1 MSGFDLRT
9 PVVAILRGI
18 DPGFFSELLPELF
31 AAGLDAVEVTMNT
44 DGGQEMVAAGACRV
58 PSGKFLGM
66 GTVRDIN
73 EAKRAL
79 SAGAMF
85 LVTPNCDSEVISFAR
100 LHEVPVIAGAL
111 TPTEVYRAWK
121 AGATMV
127 KVFPCGSMGGPDYIR
142 ELRGPFDHIPLV
154 AVGGVCA
161 GNVAS
166 YFAAGCRAVGV
177 GATVFGKEALE
188 QRDVTAAVNDLK
200 KFLACCHHRR
210 DTV

>member
-1 MSGFDLRT
+1 MSELVLRT

-18 DPGFFSELLPELF
+18 DPGFFAELLPELF

-44 DGGQEMVAAGACRV
+44 AGALKMIESHAPWLPV
-58 PSGKFLGM
+58 GKILGM
-66 GTVRDIN
+66 GTVRDLE
-73 EAKRAL
+73 EAKRAV

-85 LVTPNCDSEVISFAR
+85 LVTPNCDCQVIAFAR
-100 LHEVPVIAGAL
+100 MENIPIIAGSL
-111 TPTEVYRAWK
+111 TPTEVYEAWQ

-127 KVFPCGSMGGPDYIR
+127 KVFPCNSMGGPEYIR

-161 GNVAS
+161 ENVAA
-166 YFAAGCRAVGV
+166 YLKAGCTGVGV
-177 GATVFGKEALE
+177 GGSVFGKEALE
-188 QRDVTAAVNDLK
+188 QKDVAMAAGNLK
-200 KFLACCHHRR
+200 KFLAYCLPGQ